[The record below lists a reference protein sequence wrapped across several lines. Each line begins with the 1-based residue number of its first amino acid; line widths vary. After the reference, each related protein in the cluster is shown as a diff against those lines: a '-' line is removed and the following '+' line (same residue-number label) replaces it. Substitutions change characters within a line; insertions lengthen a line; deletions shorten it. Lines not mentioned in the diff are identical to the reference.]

1 MARITVELL
10 RRRAE
15 HNEGQLTSLKEVA
28 LHQFH
33 IERIELLGECCRH
46 LQILYLQDNL
56 IPKIENLN
64 KLKELKY
71 LNLAVNNIEK
81 VENLEAC
88 ESLEKLDLTAN
99 FIADLPSVRSLAPN
113 YNLRQLYLIGNPCC
127 KVEGY
132 RHYVIGV
139 LPQLKELDG
148 REVTPSERITAA
160 EALPAI
166 LHLLETTPPEAVS
179 KTAQEYTPEYRR
191 EMYKK
196 LEETQKKDVK
206 AEEEKPPSPPP
217 PVQFKS
223 DGKVLQMNQGEWD
236 FHLREAAD
244 VVTLDVAFSK
254 FLDTSLIQVD
264 CQPKYVRI
272 TAKSKVLQLNLPDE
286 VKPDAGT
293 AERSRATGHLLL
305 TLPKVHPSDKI
316 FAQVPPPCKPKQLL
330 PQARPQQQKSVEVVA
345 AAAPKPAPPSNDL
358 TDGAVGTHD
367 RLLRVVRDEGR
378 SSSSSTHDQVGWGPS
393 DVVPDDLPPLE
404 DG

>member
-196 LEETQKKDVK
+196 LEETQY
-206 AEEEKPPSPPP
+206 
-217 PVQFKS
+217 
-223 DGKVLQMNQGEWD
+223 
-236 FHLREAAD
+236 
-244 VVTLDVAFSK
+244 T
-254 FLDTSLIQVD
+254 
-264 CQPKYVRI
+264 
-272 TAKSKVLQLNLPDE
+272 
-286 VKPDAGT
+286 
-293 AERSRATGHLLL
+293 RSTLLL
-305 TLPKVHPSDKI
+305 
-316 FAQVPPPCKPKQLL
+316 
-330 PQARPQQQKSVEVVA
+330 R
-345 AAAPKPAPPSNDL
+345 
-358 TDGAVGTHD
+358 
-367 RLLRVVRDEGR
+367 
-378 SSSSSTHDQVGWGPS
+378 
-393 DVVPDDLPPLE
+393 
-404 DG
+404 